1 MQDPRNIYRDAD
13 GRPHRRR
20 PRRIGQTYPD
30 VRCGDCGATMVL
42 RCTDKYHYHD
52 GRPRL
57 FYGCGR
63 FPDCRSIH
71 GAHPDGYPLGV
82 PADAR
87 TREARQHVHAVVAV
101 YAQAHRLSMPEMYEF
116 LAAGLEMD
124 DDECHIGK
132 FDLAQCRAAILLCAE
147 TEGHQRY
154 ADYEDT
160 DPDAGTDPD
169 GLGAV
174 GDHDRPWDQADREQ
188 DVEAHGGPAADE

>member
-1 MQDPRNIYRDAD
+1 MNDPRNIYRDAD

-30 VRCGDCGATMVL
+30 VRCGDCGSAMVL
-42 RCTDKYHYHD
+42 RCTDRFTYQD

-63 FPDCRSIH
+63 FPECRSIH

-87 TREARQHVHAVVAV
+87 TREARQHAHAVIAV

-116 LAAGLEMD
+116 LACGLDMA
-124 DDECHIGK
+124 DDECHIAK
-132 FDLAQCRAAILLCAE
+132 FDIAQCRAAILLCAE

-154 ADYEDT
+154 ADYEETEDQEPT
-160 DPDAGTDPD
+160 GQDA
-169 GLGAV
+169 
-174 GDHDRPWDQADREQ
+174 
-188 DVEAHGGPAADE
+188 